1 MNTSCPTS
9 REQIQLDLTNG
20 NYTGKV
26 SWVRLL
32 DHLDII
38 SSLYLSIKSRLHGPL
53 YLVPPLPF
61 QLQDPD
67 VQLDRGQRRQHHV
80 LGLAAAPV
88 RVPEAVGHVAF
99 EQNLSN

>member
-1 MNTSCPTS
+1 MITSCPH
-9 REQIQLDLTNG
+9 EHIQLDLTNG

-32 DHLDII
+32 DHLGII
-38 SSLYLSIKSRLHGPL
+38 SSRYLSIKPRLHGPL

-88 RVPEAVGHVAF
+88 RVPEAVGHVAL